1 MYPVTNNGN
10 INDITNNVKTR
21 MINNKMKCLNKLFS
35 FFKILRQLVQV
46 PYTC

>member
-21 MINNKMKCLNKLFS
+21 MINNKMKRLNKLFN
-35 FFKILRQLVQV
+35 FFKILR
-46 PYTC
+46 